1 MFMKWLR
8 NVTSFPPLSSSNV
21 LFELQSSVAATR
33 DHVKNFSEI
42 QFSARQRL
50 DQCPNQRTLRLEPK

>member
-1 MFMKWLR
+1 MFMKPLR

-33 DHVKNFSEI
+33 EDVKNFSEI
-42 QFSARQRL
+42 QFSSSQRL
-50 DQCPNQRTLRLEPK
+50 DQ

>member
-1 MFMKWLR
+1 MFMKRLR

-33 DHVKNFSEI
+33 EHVKNFSEI
-42 QFSARQRL
+42 QFSSSQRL
-50 DQCPNQRTLRLEPK
+50 DQ